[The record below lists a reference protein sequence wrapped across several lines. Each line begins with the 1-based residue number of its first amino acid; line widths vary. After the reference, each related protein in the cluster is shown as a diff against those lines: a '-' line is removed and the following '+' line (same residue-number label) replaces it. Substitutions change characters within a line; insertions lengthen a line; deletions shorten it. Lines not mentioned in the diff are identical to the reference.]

1 MPAEPKNIFNEK
13 NSREVDYVKK
23 WRIRDIIDLEYFF
36 YRDTVSLS
44 AEDQRYLN
52 ERDRKIFLN
61 AVRPGMQEG
70 GKPDRRFMIRAW
82 LDRRREEETAGGA
95 LLPGESFQS
104 LYRSLRVLFV
114 IAGLVLGGGAGLS
127 FLTYTGDRPLN
138 VFVYLSVFVFF
149 QVFLLLL
156 LLALFLY
163 RLKKRSFW
171 SSSPLY
177 RAIGRAMLRM
187 LLSAKDRVSGKL
199 GAEQRS
205 RAESI
210 LGIIVNKGHT
220 YGVIFFLPV
229 FILTQLF
236 AIGFNLGLLATT
248 LFKVITADIAFGWQ
262 STLQL
267 SSAAVHSLVQK
278 VALPWSWLVAGDLA
292 YPSLVQ
298 IEGSR
303 IILKEGIY
311 HLSTPALASWW
322 PFLCF
327 SVLCYGLLPRLFLF
341 AGAAAFQ
348 HRHLG
353 ALDFR
358 QGVYEQLL
366 LRMTTPLVSTR
377 GRTVDDAGP
386 GEKDAEMDYGAKEQ
400 DAADA
405 RSAGKSFLV
414 MVPDDIFGA
423 CSREQIVSAVQH
435 SFGSAV
441 EGIVCI
447 NEDSD
452 TDVEILANLKD
463 SIRPAE
469 TDILLIQEAWQP
481 PILEYI
487 NFIKDLRK
495 AIGPGPCIRI
505 GLIGKPLPDTIFS
518 PVKDGNRKIWTRKI
532 NAIGDPCIYTVG
544 LVNNVS

>member
-1 MPAEPKNIFNEK
+1 
-13 NSREVDYVKK
+13 VKK
-23 WRIRDIIDLEYFF
+23 WHIRDIIDLEYFF
-36 YRDTVSLS
+36 YRDAFSPT
-44 AEDQRYLN
+44 AEDQQYVN

-61 AVRPGMQEG
+61 SVRPMLQEG
-70 GKPDRRFMIRAW
+70 QRLDRRGMIRAW
-82 LDRRREEETAGGA
+82 LVWRRAEETAQEA
-95 LLPGESFQS
+95 ILPGESFQS
-104 LYRSLRVLFV
+104 LYSSGLILF
-114 IAGLVLGGGAGLS
+114 IITGLVLGGGTGLS

-149 QVFLLLL
+149 QVLLLL
-156 LLALFLY
+156 LLFVLFLY
-163 RLKKRSFW
+163 RKKKRYFW

-177 RAIGRAMLRM
+177 RAIGRAMFRM
-187 LLSAKDRVSGKL
+187 VLSARDRVSEKV

-205 RAESI
+205 RAEST
-210 LGIIVNKGHT
+210 LGIIVNKGRT
-220 YGVIFFLPV
+220 YGVLFFLPV

-267 SSAAVHSLVQK
+267 NPEAVHFLVQK
-278 VALPWSWLVAGDLA
+278 IALPWSWLVAGDLA
-292 YPSLVQ
+292 YPSLAQ

-327 SVLCYGLLPRLFLF
+327 SVLFYGLLPRLFLF
-341 AGAAAFQ
+341 AWAVISQ
-348 HRHLG
+348 RRHL
-353 ALDFR
+353 ARLDFR

-377 GRTVDDAGP
+377 GRKVEDAGP
-386 GEKDAEMDYGAKEQ
+386 DEKETEQEYGEAGQKSTDD
-400 DAADA
+400 
-405 RSAGKSFLV
+405 RSGGRDLIV
-414 MVPDDIFGA
+414 MVPDDILGA
-423 CSREQIVSAVQH
+423 CSQEQIEAGVRQR
-435 SFGSAV
+435 FGSAIAGLV
-441 EGIVCI
+441 RI
-447 NEDSD
+447 NENSD
-452 TDVEILANLKD
+452 TDAAILANLKD
-463 SIRPAE
+463 SGRPAE

-505 GLIGKPLPDTIFS
+505 GLIGKPLQDTIFS
-518 PVKDGNRKIWTRKI
+518 PVKDVNRRIWNKKI
-532 NAIGDPCIYTVG
+532 NAMGDPCIYTVG
-544 LVNNVS
+544 LVNNASS